1 MLPLCA
7 ICGHSVSRLN
17 RTPSDRSAIA
27 SESSAPWRPYTPLSP
42 TEAYGACVSP
52 DPYAFSDPSE
62 YRRVVLKIHADN
74 DLDLGGLF
82 AETLPYLAERTPTA
96 DLDDRAK
103 VLLLELDENIT
114 FLLLVS
120 LKLKAYLLDDA
131 SSYRTTM
138 AALLSAVT
146 SALTGIRQLVST
158 GLVLPAIQLCRPL
171 RDIVNV
177 ALLCVIDQDLTQRF
191 IATTTPAVAN
201 HFWHEFLA
209 RDKDLKAI
217 NQAVEQHVGSTAAL
231 FPHVEADLN
240 QMLGMM
246 VHPSFGGGALAMELD
261 LLQMFH
267 PEPGA
272 VRAAH
277 RPLSFSIH
285 QVFRLLLGVF
295 QPSVLPGRHADEL
308 VPAADQAFVSQLR
321 RSLVELYL
329 FTIVRLSRTPW
340 VNAAEA

>member
-1 MLPLCA
+1 M
-7 ICGHSVSRLN
+7 
-17 RTPSDRSAIA
+17 T
-27 SESSAPWRPYTPLSP
+27 
-42 TEAYGACVSP
+42 P
-52 DPYAFSDPSE
+52 DPYEFSDASE
-62 YRRVVLKIHADN
+62 YRGVVLKIYGDN
-74 DLDLGGLF
+74 DLDFGGLF

-96 DLDDRAK
+96 DLGDRAN

-120 LKLKAYLLDDA
+120 LKLKAYLVDDA
-131 SSYRTTM
+131 SSHRTAM
-138 AALLSAVT
+138 SALLSGIT

-171 RDIVNV
+171 RDMVNV
-177 ALLCVIDQDLTQRF
+177 ALLCVIDRDVTQRF
-191 IATTTPAVAN
+191 IATTTPAAAN

-217 NQAVEQHVGSTAAL
+217 NQAVEQHVGSRAAL
-231 FPHVEADLN
+231 FPHLETDLN
-240 QMLGMM
+240 QMLGML
-246 VHPSFGGGALAMELD
+246 VHPSFAGGALAMEID
-261 LLQMFH
+261 LLQMFR

-272 VRAAH
+272 VTAAH
-277 RPLSFSIH
+277 RPLSFSVH

-295 QPSVLPGRHADEL
+295 QPSVLRGRHVDEF
-308 VPAADQAFVSQLR
+308 VPAADQEFVGQLR

-340 VNAAEA
+340 VSAAKA